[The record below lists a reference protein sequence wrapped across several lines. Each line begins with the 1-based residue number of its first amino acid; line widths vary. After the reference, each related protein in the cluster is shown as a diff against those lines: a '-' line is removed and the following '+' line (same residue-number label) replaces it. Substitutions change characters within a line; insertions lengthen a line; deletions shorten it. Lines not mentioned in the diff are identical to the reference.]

1 MIEESRIY
9 LLGAICVIC
18 GYVIKPTEF
27 VRNSDIIS
35 HVREVQNPTVIS
47 HVRMLEKK
55 DFAGVIIIP
64 ELVEMLLLCLKNLDD
79 IAYNKKKDVE
89 FVFKIL
95 KSKAYNEMW
104 FQASLLSDKVEENM
118 KGLDEFDF

>member
-27 VRNSDIIS
+27 IRNNDIIS
-35 HVREVQNPTVIS
+35 QLRKV
-47 HVRMLEKK
+47 EKK
-55 DFAGVIIIP
+55 DFAGVITLP
-64 ELVEMLLLCLKNLDD
+64 ELIEMLLLCLKNLDD
-79 IAYNKKKDVE
+79 VAYNKKKDLE

-118 KGLDEFDF
+118 KGLDEFNF